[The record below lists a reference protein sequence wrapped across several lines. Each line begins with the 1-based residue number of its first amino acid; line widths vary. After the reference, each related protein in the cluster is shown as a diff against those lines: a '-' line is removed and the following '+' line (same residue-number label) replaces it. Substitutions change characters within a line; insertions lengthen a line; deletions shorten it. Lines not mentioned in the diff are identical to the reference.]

1 MTSTLTNRTLPIAGA
16 LVAVALVAAVLVSA
30 SGRNDSAVAQ
40 ETDASRTINVSG
52 EGRVS
57 LPPDVVMMDLGV
69 SVRDEDLGAAQTQA
83 AEQMRSVI
91 DALRAAGV
99 AEDDIQTSNYSIYA
113 ERDYNQPEQ
122 PLIGYTVS
130 QTVVAKVRDLD
141 NAGTV
146 IEAAVEAG
154 ANQVNNVW
162 FALENPDEAVRQAR
176 ELAVQ
181 NAREKAEEL
190 ARLTD
195 STLGPVQTVSEG
207 YSPSPPPVPYADYGR
222 AESADAAA
230 APPINPGQTE
240 VVLTV
245 NVSYAIQ

>member
-1 MTSTLTNRTLPIAGA
+1 MKSTIANRTLPIAGA
-16 LVAVALVAAVLVSA
+16 LVAVALVAAVIVSA
-30 SGRNDSAVAQ
+30 ASRDGGASAQ

-69 SVRDEDLGAAQTQA
+69 SVRDEGLGAAQSQA
-83 AEQMRSVI
+83 ADQMRSVI
-91 DALRAAGV
+91 DALRASGV
-99 AEDDIQTSNYSIYA
+99 AENDIQTSNYSIYA

-130 QTVVAKVRDLD
+130 QTVVAKVRELD
-141 NAGTV
+141 NAGSV

-162 FALENPDEAVRQAR
+162 FALENPEEAVRQAR
-176 ELAVQ
+176 ELAVK
-181 NAREKAEEL
+181 NARAKAEEL
-190 ARLTD
+190 ARLTN
-195 STLGPVQTVSEG
+195 STLGPVQTISEG
-207 YSPSPPPVPYADYGR
+207 YSPAPMPVEYRAYDT
-222 AESADAAA
+222 AESAAGAA

-245 NVSYAIQ
+245 NVAYAIQ